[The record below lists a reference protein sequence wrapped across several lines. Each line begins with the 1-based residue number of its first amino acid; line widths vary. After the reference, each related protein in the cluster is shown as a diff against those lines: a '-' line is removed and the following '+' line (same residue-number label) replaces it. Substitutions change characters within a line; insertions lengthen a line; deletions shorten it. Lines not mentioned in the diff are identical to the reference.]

1 MMPRVPMDDQYLQS
15 TMAGSGS
22 GSGSSSGNHLNQGG
36 HISNIH
42 QPTTM
47 NHPQGQVN
55 LVVCMHASHHHLVFI
70 FSHQVASVY
79 LFGHQLN

>member
-15 TMAGSGS
+15 TTAGS
-22 GSGSSSGNHLNQGG
+22 GSGSSSGHNLNHGG

-55 LVVCMHASHHHLVFI
+55 LAVFHARVTASSRLHR
-70 FSHQVASVY
+70 FSPSCC
-79 LFGHQLN
+79 LLISFGYQWN